1 MSAASA
7 SMDVDCVL
15 SPLERLRFCIYRYP
29 YCASVIREVAEQIG
43 LEIDVNNLEESLEK
57 AVEKELKSV
66 ENEPR
71 GYREA
76 LARRRVEE
84 KLEELIMILTSLMGD
99 ELCPVRRRAG
109 RGG

>member
-7 SMDVDCVL
+7 STAADCVL
-15 SPLERLRFCIYRYP
+15 PPVERLKFCIYRYP
-29 YCASVIREVAEQIG
+29 YCASVIREIAKEIG
-43 LEIDVNNLEESLEK
+43 LELDTSDLEGSLEK
-57 AVEKELKSV
+57 AIEKELKNV

-84 KLEELIMILTSLMGD
+84 KLEELLMILTSLMGD
-99 ELCPVRRRAG
+99 NLCPVRRSQG